1 MTDVVRPVGVLRTQ
15 VEIRT
20 YPRDDEAFQH
30 LVLEQLRRFDR
41 IRHAAAIPARLEVL
55 LQDRYPRARSRY
67 QDPLA
72 STAGM
77 PLAARADA
85 LSGTKPAPR
94 TRKRASRCHTAG
106 GTDVTRG
113 SYIGK
118 RTDRRFV
125 RACPRNC
132 STAVPARPL

>member
-1 MTDVVRPVGVLRTQ
+1 MTEVVRPVGVLRTQ

-41 IRHAAAIPARLEVL
+41 IRHAAAIPARLEAL
-55 LQDRYPRARSRY
+55 LQEQYPRARSRY

-77 PLAARADA
+77 PLLYVFRDGGLLAEERDTALPREAAA
-85 LSGTKPAPR
+85 LEEQPAL
-94 TRKRASRCHTAG
+94 AMSG
-106 GTDVTRG
+106 GT
-113 SYIGK
+113 
-118 RTDRRFV
+118 
-125 RACPRNC
+125 
-132 STAVPARPL
+132 STAA

>member
-1 MTDVVRPVGVLRTQ
+1 MTEVVRPVGVLRTR

-41 IRHAAAIPARLEVL
+41 VRHAAAIPARLESL

-72 STAGM
+72 ATAGI
-77 PLAARADA
+77 PLLYVFRDGCLLGADDRDGTGPEEEPALAMSGGSVTAA
-85 LSGTKPAPR
+85 
-94 TRKRASRCHTAG
+94 
-106 GTDVTRG
+106 
-113 SYIGK
+113 
-118 RTDRRFV
+118 
-125 RACPRNC
+125 
-132 STAVPARPL
+132 